1 MDSYIYIGKIVGT
14 HGIKGEIK
22 ILSDSEIK
30 DQVFCN
36 SKQLYIGPNKQPIK
50 ITSYRHH
57 QKYEMITMEG
67 YNNINQVLDFIG
79 QVLYAKRN
87 DILVKDYLL
96 NDLIGMEVK
105 QDQIYLG
112 KVVDIIKN
120 SSNILLKVQKEK
132 YFYIPKV
139 DFYIENVDPTKKIIN
154 VKNTEGLML

>member
-36 SKQLYIGPNKQPIK
+36 SKQLYIGHNKQPIK

-57 QKYEMITMEG
+57 QKYKMITMEG

-139 DFYIENVDPTKKIIN
+139 DFY
-154 VKNTEGLML
+154 

>member
-50 ITSYRHH
+50 ITSYRYH
-57 QKYEMITMEG
+57 QKYEMITMKG

-120 SSNILLKVQKEK
+120 GSNILLKVQKEK

-139 DFYIENVDPTKKIIN
+139 DFYIENVDTTKKIIN